1 MSTRG
6 IRYRARSRPSGCG
19 YALLVLGSLVTIGGA
34 LMLKWASPSPHGLVE
49 MWFAMPAVAVG
60 AALISIGFFH
70 FRSRNSLIAGLLAG
84 IIAIGGFPIPIL
96 IAVSGIDG
104 DGAYGPVYH
113 VLLGPTR
120 LTYALFSPFVDP
132 LPEDPMMAGTVY
144 TIQDP
149 PPGAQSK
156 VLFADG
162 IAAPSPGAAYVPVEG
177 AEISLW
183 DEAVYRCDRELREFG
198 ACAGAVPVPLDSA
211 RSDSN
216 GRFTLIYPFD
226 LFREIPPRLVHA
238 EMVDCEE
245 VDARVG
251 ALQDPI
257 DRVITILLVCTG
269 M

>member
-1 MSTRG
+1 MRE
-6 IRYRARSRPSGCG
+6 IRYRARSRSWGCG

-34 LMLKWASPSPHGLVE
+34 LILKWASPSPHGYVE
-49 MWFAMPAVAVG
+49 MLFAMPAVAVG

-70 FRSRNSLIAGLLAG
+70 FRSRKSLIAGLLAG
-84 IIAIGGFPIPIL
+84 IIAIGGLPIPIL

-104 DGAYGPVYH
+104 DEASWPVYH
-113 VLLGPTR
+113 VLLGPTM

-132 LPEDPMMAGTVY
+132 LPEDPIMAGTVY

-156 VLFADG
+156 VLFADS
-162 IAAPSPGAAYVPVEG
+162 IAAPSPGADYVPIEG

-183 DEAVYRCDRELREFG
+183 DEAVYHCDRELREFG
-198 ACAGAVPVPLDSA
+198 ACAGAAPVPLDSA

-216 GRFTLIYPFD
+216 GSFTLIYPFD
-226 LFREIPPRLVHA
+226 LFREVPPRLVHA
-238 EMVDCEE
+238 EMANCEE
-245 VDARVG
+245 ADARVG

-257 DRVITILLVCTG
+257 DRMVTILLVCG
-269 M
+269 EM